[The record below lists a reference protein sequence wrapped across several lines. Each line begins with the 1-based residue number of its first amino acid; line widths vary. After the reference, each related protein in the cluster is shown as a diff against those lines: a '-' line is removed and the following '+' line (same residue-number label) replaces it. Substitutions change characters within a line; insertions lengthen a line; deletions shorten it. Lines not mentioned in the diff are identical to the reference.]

1 MFEQLPFYNGRLL
14 TYKQFFFYM
23 VFLLIF
29 VLFLVTLITD
39 IALNLALWYHKTNKS
54 MFIEVDEEE
63 DHMTKSQR
71 KASMQQKVEDKYF
84 VEESKDQKDRKTIQP
99 DLTQS
104 KEWLEMEEVKE
115 KQEIDNLNED
125 VSYSFFTC
133 RTRILMARMSR

>member
-1 MFEQLPFYNGRLL
+1 
-14 TYKQFFFYM
+14 
-23 VFLLIF
+23 
-29 VLFLVTLITD
+29 
-39 IALNLALWYHKTNKS
+39 
-54 MFIEVDEEE
+54 
-63 DHMTKSQR
+63 
-71 KASMQQKVEDKYF
+71 MQQKVEDKYF

-99 DLTQS
+99 DLTKS